1 MTLVS
6 SKAHSLPIGRNDFEE
21 QQARF
26 AHAKIFKDGVGKIF
40 VGLPT

>member
-6 SKAHSLPIGRNDFEE
+6 SKAHSLPVGRNDFDK
-21 QQARF
+21 QQARLDP
-26 AHAKIFKDGVGKIF
+26 AKIDKDEAGKIF